1 MMIIISIIFRD
12 EKLLSEI
19 LESNN
24 YHVEN
29 TIEMVLSMSG
39 EEEKTPSSTQTSAN
53 SAPPPQPSSKLV
65 TTTTTY
71 FLFHLS

>member
-1 MMIIISIIFRD
+1 MIIISIIIRNED
-12 EKLLSEI
+12 LLSEI

-29 TIEMVLSMSG
+29 TIEMILSMSG

-53 SAPPPQPSSKLV
+53 SAPPPQPSSRLII
-65 TTTTTY
+65 TTTTYY